1 MLELRNI
8 ADVADLI
15 VQCAISRKESRG
27 LHYTIDHLEKSDEFA
42 DDTIIERGLP
52 PRIRNGSRS

>member
-15 VQCAISRKESRG
+15 VQCAIARKESRG
-27 LHYTIDHLEKSDEFA
+27 LHYTLDHPETDETYA
-42 DDTIIERGLP
+42 DDTVIERGVP
-52 PRIRNGSRS
+52 ARVRKRG